1 MIHSAKEFQ
10 IFYRLLECGQVYHT
24 GIQVEEYIQT
34 CLFMASTCLYG
45 WIRSLTRKS
54 FHASVN
60 IPCETS
66 CLIREHLRRYLKIP
80 RGDQQVSQEFAA
92 DAFLPDSCVFSSSL
106 NPTHGGVC
114 TIHSYGNTTTANTAL
129 QSDLYNTPVPRS
141 IPYISHTP
149 NTLYA

>member
-1 MIHSAKEFQ
+1 MIHSVKESQ

-106 NPTHGGVC
+106 NPTHGGGLYHSFIWQYHHC
-114 TIHSYGNTTTANTAL
+114 KHCFTI
-129 QSDLYNTPVPRS
+129 
-141 IPYISHTP
+141 
-149 NTLYA
+149 